1 MSNLTEYPFH
11 ILAVDDNEN
20 NLFTLQSLLNGV
32 KNLKLFLS
40 TSGEEALKIAIN
52 EEIHLILLDI
62 QMPGLDGFEVAKL
75 LKLKQK
81 TKDIPVVFLTAIFK
95 SEEFF
100 KMGYEVGAVDYLT
113 KPIDDNLLLNKIKMY
128 QTLFNKQKD
137 FESEMQ
143 KRLQLEQE
151 ARKKE
156 KLLIQQ
162 SKMAAM
168 GEMIGAIAHQW
179 RQPLNTLGLIIQDIE
194 DAYEFGELD
203 KKYLAKSVE
212 KANNQIQYM
221 SKTIDDFRN
230 FFKPNKTREVFDI
243 YKISKKALELLSA
256 QLRNRGIK
264 VEWGG
269 KKQEKCEVYGYKNE
283 FQQVVLNLITNARD
297 AIMQRL
303 EQNNKIQGLIK
314 ITLLEDK
321 HHWILEFSDNGTG
334 IKEEII
340 EKILNHTLAQRV
352 LMEQE

>member
-1 MSNLTEYPFH
+1 
-11 ILAVDDNEN
+11 
-20 NLFTLQSLLNGV
+20 
-32 KNLKLFLS
+32 
-40 TSGEEALKIAIN
+40 
-52 EEIHLILLDI
+52 
-62 QMPGLDGFEVAKL
+62 
-75 LKLKQK
+75 
-81 TKDIPVVFLTAIFK
+81 
-95 SEEFF
+95 
-100 KMGYEVGAVDYLT
+100 
-113 KPIDDNLLLNKIKMY
+113 
-128 QTLFNKQKD
+128 
-137 FESEMQ
+137 
-143 KRLQLEQE
+143 
-151 ARKKE
+151 
-156 KLLIQQ
+156 
-162 SKMAAM
+162 
-168 GEMIGAIAHQW
+168 MIGAIAHQW

-194 DAYEFGELD
+194 DADEFGELD

-321 HHWILEFSDNGTG
+321 YHWILEFSDNGTG

-340 EKILNHTLAQRV
+340 EKIFEPYFSTKSFNGTGIGLYMAKTIIINNMGGELFAKNNKDLGATFVVKLNKFI
-352 LMEQE
+352 